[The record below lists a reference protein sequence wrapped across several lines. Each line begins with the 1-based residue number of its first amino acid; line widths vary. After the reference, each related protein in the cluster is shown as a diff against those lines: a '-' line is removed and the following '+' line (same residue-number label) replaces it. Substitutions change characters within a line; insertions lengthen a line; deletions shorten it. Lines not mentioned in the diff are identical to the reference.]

1 MMKILTA
8 EQMRQVDRVSTER
21 FGIPSLLLM
30 ENASVQLFRALEQH
44 FADLDRRRIAIV
56 AGKGN
61 NGGDGAALAR
71 QLMQRGIKPA
81 FFLLARV
88 AEVPG
93 DARTNLEIVQKSGL
107 AITEIAT
114 AADWERA
121 DSILQQSDI
130 IVDAILGT
138 GLSKPPE
145 GLYRQAIESINRS
158 PAFVLAVDIP
168 SGMPSDSCTGGN
180 LTVRAHLTVTFTA
193 PKRAHVL
200 NADQEALGELVV
212 APIGSPEQ
220 LLEDETFFVERMD
233 VQTAREAIPS
243 RPISAHKGTM
253 GHVAV
258 VGGAP
263 GKAGAI
269 ILSATAALRTGSG
282 LVTACVPA
290 SVQDLVAGA
299 RPEIMTAGLPATE
312 EGTFALDGLPGLLEE
327 LRERDA
333 VGIGPG
339 ISRVPETAEFVRRL
353 VAGSPVPVIL
363 DADGLNAFEG
373 AAEALRN
380 ESGQPLVLTPHP
392 GEFSR
397 LTGLP
402 ASRITEDPIGCS
414 RAFATE
420 HELWVVLKGFRTLLA
435 APDGRVLVCP
445 RGNPGMATAGMGDTL
460 TGILTSLVGQYAAVK
475 ATERGQLTSAVAL
488 GIFLHATAG
497 DQAARVSGPESL
509 LAGDVIDH
517 LGVAFQEIRHGDA
530 QGPLISFLE

>member
-8 EQMRQVDRVSTER
+8 EQMRQVDRLSTER

-44 FADLDRRRIAIV
+44 FADLDRQRITIV

-61 NGGDGAALAR
+61 NGGDGAGLAR
-71 QLMQRGIKPA
+71 QLMQRGIIPT
-81 FFLLARV
+81 FFLLARIGDV
-88 AEVPG
+88 SG
-93 DARTNLEIVQKSGL
+93 DARINLEILRKSGL
-107 AITEIAT
+107 PITEIGT
-114 AADWERA
+114 ASDWDRVRP
-121 DSILQQSDI
+121 ILQQCDI
-130 IVDAILGT
+130 VVDAILGT

-145 GLYRQAIESINRS
+145 GLYREAIESINAV
-158 PAFVLAVDIP
+158 PAFVLAVDFP
-168 SGMPSDSCTGGN
+168 SGMPSDSCTGGH

-193 PKRAHVL
+193 PKLAHVL

-212 APIGSPEQ
+212 APIGSPAQ
-220 LLEDETFFVERMD
+220 LLKDQAFFVQRMD
-233 VQTAREAIPS
+233 VETAREAIPP
-243 RPISAHKGTM
+243 RPISAHKGTF
-253 GHVAV
+253 GHVAL
-258 VGGAP
+258 VGGAR

-282 LVTACVPA
+282 LVTAHVPT
-290 SVQDLVAGA
+290 SVQDVVAGA
-299 RPEIMTAGLPATE
+299 RPEIMTAGLPPTE
-312 EGTFALDGLPGLLEE
+312 EGTFALDGLSGLLED
-327 LRERDA
+327 LRSRDA

-339 ISRVPETAEFVRRL
+339 ISRVPKTAEFVRRL
-353 VAGSPVPVIL
+353 VAASPVPVIL

-380 ESGQPLVLTPHP
+380 DSGQPLVLTPHP

-420 HELWVVLKGFRTLLA
+420 HQLWVVLKGFRTLLA
-435 APDGRVLVCP
+435 APDGQVLVCP
-445 RGNPGMATAGMGDTL
+445 RGNPGMATAGMGDAL

-475 ATERGQLTSAVAL
+475 ITQQTQLTSALAL

-497 DQAARVSGPESL
+497 DRAARVSGPETL
-509 LAGDVIDH
+509 IAGDVIDH
-517 LGVAFQEIRHGDA
+517 LGGAFQEIRHGNA
-530 QGPLISFLE
+530 QGPLI